1 MKSKLRGWAFLA
13 ISLAPYLAYLSFII
27 QLNQGPIDYETF
39 MQIGQRWRDGAEV
52 YVENSYYPLPYVM
65 IFAAFSALPRPLSM
79 ALWLGW
85 PVLAVLIITRGRAWA
100 LWFAPV
106 FAHFV
111 GGQSSALAM
120 LGLWGF
126 RRNLQ
131 TDSAKAGMWLSLM
144 TLKPQLG
151 LLPILFAVG
160 QWYKLYRATGRVPRS
175 AWSFGLATAAIYLP
189 SFILMPDWPVRWLSV
204 PRPFFER
211 ALAGFVPR
219 TLWVLLGEQTV
230 AIVVLWLILTGLI
243 LAGIWRAT
251 RRFSL
256 EALVLWG
263 FVVNPLV
270 HDYDLLQL
278 VPVLEDKKL
287 AWAAVLASLPTWW
300 VILFAYNVDAAW
312 YLVTLIAP
320 VVLFMY
326 LGMKTPGSATPP
338 PETAPPR

>member
-1 MKSKLRGWAFLA
+1 MKSKLSRWVFLA
-13 ISLAPYLAYLSFII
+13 VSLAPYLAYLSFII
-27 QLNQGPIDYETF
+27 QINQGPIDYETF
-39 MQIGQRWRDGAEV
+39 MQIGQRWRTGAEI
-52 YVENSYYPLPYVM
+52 YVENSYYPLPYVL
-65 IFAAFSALPRPLSM
+65 IFAAVSALPRPLSM
-79 ALWLGW
+79 ALWLGL
-85 PVLAVLIITRGRAWA
+85 PVLAVLLITRGRAWA

-126 RRNLQ
+126 RHNLE
-131 TDSAKAGMWLSLM
+131 TKAVTAGIWLSLT

-151 LLPILFAVG
+151 LVPILFAVG
-160 QWYKLYRATGRVPRS
+160 HWYQLYRATGRVPRS
-175 AWSFGLATAAIYLP
+175 MWSFCLATAVIYLP

-219 TLWVLLGEQTV
+219 TLWVLLGEQTE

-243 LAGIWRAT
+243 LVGIWWAT

-256 EALVLWG
+256 EAVVLWG
-263 FVVNPLV
+263 FVVSPLV

-278 VPVLEDKKL
+278 VPILEAKKL
-287 AWAAVLASLPTWW
+287 QWAAVLASLPTWW
-300 VILFAYNVDAAW
+300 VILFAYNIDAAW

-320 VVLFMY
+320 VVLLMY
-326 LGMKTPGSATPP
+326 VGMKTPGS
-338 PETAPPR
+338 TAPPAESALPR